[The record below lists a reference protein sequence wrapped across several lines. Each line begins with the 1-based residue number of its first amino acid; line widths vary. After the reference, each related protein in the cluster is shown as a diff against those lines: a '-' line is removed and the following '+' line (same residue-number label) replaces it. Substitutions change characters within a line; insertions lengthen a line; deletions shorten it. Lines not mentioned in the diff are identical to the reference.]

1 MNHEPPPPSRAPK
14 ASWRCPSRWGK
25 AWTGILLLVAAVLGG
40 AQEKIPFAAGDTLD
54 QLRAKIAHNGYS
66 FTVKDTWV
74 YNLSPEEKARMFPVR
89 VAPPVER
96 RRLVPHSDPLLGTST
111 RGAVPAFD
119 WRNQAGRSYVGPIR
133 NQGNLGSCY
142 AFAAC
147 AAAETTYNVA
157 NGLHGS
163 ACVDFS
169 ESYIVW
175 TLASVFPYYN
185 HFGGGGGADYEYY
198 ELHALT
204 RVGPPEGLTG
214 IEGICRE
221 ADFPYV
227 QSEPSQT
234 TINNSKLFPR
244 VVFSHWD
251 RVYPADVADT
261 TEQIKAAIATY
272 GTVDAAVWVGP
283 AFEAYD
289 SGIYTD
295 DFTTPDDTPYYY
307 TSTNHAIALVG
318 WDDNPPEGGG
328 GCWILRNSWGT
339 NWGEG
344 GYMRIRY
351 FSAAVNFAACYLAL
365 PSLDYT
371 PESFREAIE
380 DDGSIANTI
389 AITLASET
397 FTADVVSGG
406 QVAASNVPDGLTA
419 AFTRDS
425 DTRIT
430 FTLTGNATNH
440 AYADSIVNLTV
451 AFADGAFSGSD
462 AISVTNSTKADLR
475 VDFDVAFAVGSRLT
489 ANAARDADLVAGF
502 SRNPRIWGEYLDPPW
517 KALLERKPKKATAAA
532 IGKVV
537 PGAAEAHAEWKKP
550 VCLFNRKDLAAQN
563 KEGIYAAL
571 WLAAHPLEPMSV
583 DQWLEAKEPAGTVR
597 RQYRQ
602 GLLVGPEITAI
613 TRHDDG
619 TMTLDGRWFGTKKPK
634 IWREYRNAKD
644 LVKRQRL
651 KVLPPADP
659 AIVNAK
665 DKMAFMN
672 ADDGVS
678 KILVA
683 IPKALPVGETN
694 NKLILDN
701 GVGLAEIDDPSQF

>member
-1 MNHEPPPPSRAPK
+1 MNHRQPRPSPPTTGWTA
-14 ASWRCPSRWGK
+14 RCGK

-89 VAPPVER
+89 VAPPADR
-96 RRLVPHSDPLLGTST
+96 RHLAPHSDPLLGTGT
-111 RGAVPAFD
+111 RGAAPAFD
-119 WRNQAGRSYVGPIR
+119 WRDQAGISYVGPIR
-133 NQGNLGSCY
+133 NQGSLGSCY

-147 AAAETTYNVA
+147 AAAETTYNVV
-157 NGLHGS
+157 NGLHDG

-175 TLASVFPYYN
+175 TLSSVSPYFY

-204 RVGPPEGLTG
+204 RIGPPEGLTG
-214 IEGICRE
+214 IEGICHE

-234 TINNSKLFPR
+234 AINNSKLFPR
-244 VVFSHWD
+244 VVFSHWG

-261 TEQIKAAIATY
+261 TEQIKTAIATY
-272 GTVDAAVWVGP
+272 GTVDAAVWVDS
-283 AFEAYD
+283 AFEAY
-289 SGIYTD
+289 GGGVYED

-307 TSTNHAIALVG
+307 TTTNHAIALVG

-328 GCWILRNSWGT
+328 GCWILRNSWGQD
-339 NWGEG
+339 WGED

-351 FSAAVNFAACYLAL
+351 FSAAVNFAACFLAPPP
-365 PSLDYT
+365 PSLAYT
-371 PESFREAIE
+371 PESFREATAN
-380 DDGSIANTI
+380 DGSLGNAI
-389 AITLASET
+389 AITLTNET

-406 QVAASNVPDGLTA
+406 QVTASNVPDGLTA

-430 FTLTGNATNH
+430 FALTGNATSH
-440 AYADSIVNLTV
+440 ADADNIANLTV
-451 AFADGAFSGSD
+451 AFADGAFSGND

-475 VDFDVAFAVGSRLT
+475 IDFDVAFAVGSRLT
-489 ANAARDADLVAGF
+489 ASATRDADLVAGF

-550 VCLFNRKDLAAQN
+550 ACLFNRKDLAAQN

-571 WLAAHPLEPMSV
+571 WLAAHPLEPLPV

-597 RQYRQ
+597 QSYRQ

-613 TRHDDG
+613 TSNDNG

-634 IWREYRNAKD
+634 VWREYRNAKD
-644 LVKRQRL
+644 VVKRQRL
-651 KVLPPADP
+651 KVLPPADL
-659 AIVNAK
+659 AIVNTK
-665 DKMAFMN
+665 DKMTYMN

-678 KILVA
+678 KVVVA

-694 NKLILDN
+694 GKLILDN
-701 GVGLAEIDDPSQF
+701 GVGLAEINDPSQF

>member
-1 MNHEPPPPSRAPK
+1 MSPIRRHPCLAKLWATILPLLA
-14 ASWRCPSRWGK
+14 AIMAQAQGK
-25 AWTGILLLVAAVLGG
+25 VA
-40 AQEKIPFAAGDTLD
+40 FAAGDTLD

-89 VAPPVER
+89 VAPPVDR
-96 RRLVPHSDPLLGTST
+96 RRLAPHTDLLLGAGP
-111 RGAVPAFD
+111 RGAAPAFD
-119 WRNQAGRSYVGPIR
+119 WRDQAGLSYVGPVR

-147 AAAETTYNVA
+147 AAAETAFNIA
-157 NGLHGS
+157 NNLHGN
-163 ACVDFS
+163 ACADFS
-169 ESYIVW
+169 ESYIIW
-175 TLASVFPYYN
+175 TLSSVSPYFY
-185 HFGGGGGADYEYY
+185 HFGGGDGADYEYY

-204 RVGPPEGLTG
+204 QAGPPEGPTG

-227 QSEPSQT
+227 QYQPSQE
-234 TINNSKLFPR
+234 TIDYTKLFPR
-244 VVFSHWD
+244 VLFSRWG
-251 RVYPADVADT
+251 RVYPANVADT

-283 AFEAYD
+283 AFEAY
-289 SGIYTD
+289 GGGVYED
-295 DFTTPDDTPYYY
+295 DFTTPDEAPYYY
-307 TSTNHAIALVG
+307 TTTNHAIALVG

-339 NWGEG
+339 NWGEE

-351 FSAAVNFAACYLAL
+351 FSAAVNFAACYLGPPPSAL
-365 PSLDYT
+365 AYAPDT
-371 PESFREAIE
+371 FRE
-380 DDGSIANTI
+380 SIANDGSLGNAI
-389 AITLASET
+389 AISLTNET

-406 QVAASNVPDGLTA
+406 HVSASNVPDGLTA

-430 FTLTGNATNH
+430 FALTGNATEH
-440 AYADSIVNLTV
+440 ADADSIVNLTV
-451 AFADGAFSGSD
+451 AFADEAFSGGN
-462 AISVTNSTKADLR
+462 ALTVTNSTKADLR
-475 VDFDVAFAVGSRLT
+475 IDFDVAFAVGSRLT
-489 ANAARDADLVAGF
+489 AAATRDAGLVGGF

-517 KALLERKPKKATAAA
+517 KALLERKPRKATAAA

-537 PGAAEAHAEWKKP
+537 PGSANAHAEWKKAA
-550 VCLFNRKDLAAQN
+550 CLFNRKDLAAQN

-571 WLAAHPLEPMSV
+571 WLAANPLDPMPV
-583 DQWLEAKEPAGTVR
+583 DQWLEAKEPAGSVR
-597 RQYRQ
+597 QSYRQ

-613 TRHDDG
+613 TPNGDG
-619 TMTLDGRWFGTKKPK
+619 TLTIDGRWFGTKKPK
-634 IWREYRNAKD
+634 AWREYRNAKD
-644 LVKRQRL
+644 VVKRQML

-665 DKMAFMN
+665 GKMAYMN

-678 KILVA
+678 KVVVA

-694 NKLILDN
+694 GKLILDN
-701 GVGLAEIDDPSQF
+701 GVGLAETNDPSQF

>member
-1 MNHEPPPPSRAPK
+1 
-14 ASWRCPSRWGK
+14 
-25 AWTGILLLVAAVLGG
+25 V
-40 AQEKIPFAAGDTLD
+40 PFAASDSLD
-54 QLRAKIAHNGYS
+54 QLRAKIARNGYS

-89 VAPPVER
+89 VAPPVGQ
-96 RRLVPHSDPLLGTST
+96 RRLAPHSDLRLGADR
-111 RGAVPAFD
+111 RGAALAFD
-119 WRNQAGRSYVGPIR
+119 WRDQAGRSYVGPIR

-163 ACVDFS
+163 ACTDFS

-175 TLASVFPYYN
+175 TLSSVYPYYD

-204 RVGPPEGLTG
+204 QVGPPEGLTG
-214 IEGICRE
+214 IEGLCLE
-221 ADFPYV
+221 ANFPYV
-227 QSEPSQT
+227 QSQPSQA

-244 VVFSHWD
+244 VVFSHWG
-251 RVYPADVADT
+251 RVYPANVADT

-272 GTVDAAVWVGP
+272 GTVDAAVWVGT

-289 SGIYTD
+289 SGIYAD

-318 WDDNPPEGGG
+318 WDDTPPEGGG
-328 GCWILRNSWGT
+328 GCWILRNSWGQ
-339 NWGEG
+339 NWGED

-365 PSLDYT
+365 PSLTYD
-371 PESFREAIE
+371 PKSFQEAIE
-380 DDGSIANTI
+380 DDGSLGNTI
-389 AITLASET
+389 AITLASDT

-406 QVAASNVPDGLTA
+406 HVAADNVPAGLTA

-430 FTLTGNATNH
+430 FALVGNATDH
-440 AYADSIVNLTV
+440 AYADSIANLTV
-451 AFADGAFSGSD
+451 TFADEAFSGSD

-475 VDFDVAFAVGSRLT
+475 IDFDAAFAVGSRLT
-489 ANAARDADLVAGF
+489 TRAAHDAGLVAGF
-502 SRNPRIWGEYLDPPW
+502 SRNPRIWGEYLAPPW
-517 KALLERKPKKATAAA
+517 KALLERKPKKAAAAA

-571 WLAAHPLEPMSV
+571 WLAANPITPMLV

-613 TRHDDG
+613 TPNDDG
-619 TMTLDGRWFGTKKPK
+619 TLTLDGRWFGTKKPK
-634 IWREYRNAKD
+634 VWREYRNAKEV
-644 LVKRQRL
+644 VKRQML
-651 KVLPPADP
+651 KVLAPAAP

-665 DKMAFMN
+665 GKMAFMN

-678 KILVA
+678 KVVVA
-683 IPKALPVGETN
+683 IPKALPTGETN
-694 NKLILDN
+694 GKLILDN
-701 GVGLAEIDDPSQF
+701 GVGLAMIDDPSQP